1 MRALSSGTDCEAGD
15 TASLAMARK
24 GKAKGSGSQT
34 LAAVA
39 TVLRKGSVTNGGERT
54 VQGRGEG
61 GSVEESSSWPKERE
75 GGSERDGDGEV
86 RSGLARAGESGSRP
100 VRGSEEQQLMLR
112 PETDSG
118 GLESTT
124 RGSTA
129 GTWD

>member
-61 GSVEESSSWPKERE
+61 GRKKERNP
-75 GGSERDGDGEV
+75 SATHF
-86 RSGLARAGESGSRP
+86 STPARYHEHAGHN
-100 VRGSEEQQLMLR
+100 MH
-112 PETDSG
+112 
-118 GLESTT
+118 ST
-124 RGSTA
+124 
-129 GTWD
+129 